1 MRLSESWQIMF
12 EDKLRKLMTFTATTA
27 WKLRKASQQGRGRG
41 RGRRR
46 KKIKEE

>member
-27 WKLRKASQQGRGRG
+27 WKLRKASQQGRGR
-41 RGRRR
+41 RR
-46 KKIKEE
+46 KKIKKE

>member
-41 RGRRR
+41 RRR